1 MGRDRRA
8 GGWVGQELH
17 THGALDLRGSSA
29 SATAQGKLAL
39 GPQDRVAD
47 IALDVDGTPERV
59 ELKQFDVSQS
69 AGRLA
74 ARGRIDLQPQL
85 AWDLTATAQDFDPG
99 AFAAEWR
106 GKLGFDLASKGRMLE
121 KGPEATAQLTKLR
134 GELRGRPLSGN
145 ADVSVTPP
153 LIASGTVALN
163 SGKSE
168 LRLPRPPRRCSGC
181 RSVTQHRI
189 AQRLGA
195 ELRRA
200 APRELHSAGQMA
212 GARARRQRAWQR
224 SACRQHAHRV
234 FEREGGRRRSAQ
246 STRLAAH

>member
-1 MGRDRRA
+1 MSGRRNGGPGTADARRA
-8 GGWVGQELH
+8 RTPRRLRVLHRPGQAR
-17 THGALDLRGSSA
+17 T
-29 SATAQGKLAL
+29 

-59 ELKQFDVSQS
+59 ELKQFDISQS

-121 KGPEATAQLTKLR
+121 QGPEATAQLTKLR

-168 LRLPRPPRRCSGC
+168 LRFRGRRGEPLMQICHSTSHRSTTGC
-181 RSVTQHRI
+181 RTPAASSARTSQRGANGRSSRSKATRGAAICMPPTCASSFSAKADVDDPRNPQGSLRI
-189 AQRLGA
+189 D
-195 ELRRA
+195 
-200 APRELHSAGQMA
+200 S
-212 GARARRQRAWQR
+212 R
-224 SACRQHAHRV
+224 S
-234 FEREGGRRRSAQ
+234 
-246 STRLAAH
+246 